1 MDEEE
6 GEVEEE
12 EVGEEVAEVAAV
24 GDPEVA
30 AAAAGVAAVGLDPDQ
45 DLLLLQE
52 VLPMDP
58 EVVPVI
64 QSSNGA
70 VVDQNTVSPELPLE
84 EEDSLIPRLQATE
97 VTLGPRTHTAT
108 NLLDMEPTMEPVS
121 LRVLVNMEE
130 MDSVRKLLDLEWE
143 LDFWE
148 ELL

>member
-12 EVGEEVAEVAAV
+12 EVGEGVAEVAAV

-30 AAAAGVAAVGLDPDQ
+30 AAAGAAAVGLDPDQ

-64 QSSNGA
+64 PNNNGA
-70 VVDQNTVSPELPLE
+70 AVDLNTVSPELPLE
-84 EEDSLIPRLQATE
+84 EEDLSIPR
-97 VTLGPRTHTAT
+97 
-108 NLLDMEPTMEPVS
+108 
-121 LRVLVNMEE
+121 
-130 MDSVRKLLDLEWE
+130 
-143 LDFWE
+143 
-148 ELL
+148 

>member
-24 GDPEVA
+24 GDQEVA
-30 AAAAGVAAVGLDPDQ
+30 ATAGVAAVGLDPDQ

-64 QSSNGA
+64 PNNNGA
-70 VVDQNTVSPELPLE
+70 VVDLNIVSPELPLE
-84 EEDSLIPRLQATE
+84 EEDSLIPRLQPME

>member
-6 GEVEEE
+6 GEVGEE

-64 QSSNGA
+64 PNNNGA
-70 VVDQNTVSPELPLE
+70 AVDLNIVSPELPLE
-84 EEDSLIPRLQATE
+84 EEDSLIQRLQATE

-130 MDSVRKLLDLEWE
+130 MDSVRKLLDLG
-143 LDFWE
+143 
-148 ELL
+148 

>member
-6 GEVEEE
+6 GEVGEE

-64 QSSNGA
+64 PNNNGVA
-70 VVDQNTVSPELPLE
+70 VDLNTVSPELPLE
-84 EEDSLIPRLQATE
+84 EEDLSIPR
-97 VTLGPRTHTAT
+97 
-108 NLLDMEPTMEPVS
+108 
-121 LRVLVNMEE
+121 
-130 MDSVRKLLDLEWE
+130 
-143 LDFWE
+143 
-148 ELL
+148 